1 GFQLPPPSIDFKI
14 VPLAPTAHPIFF
26 EANATSYRAS
36 CVPLFCD
43 FQDVPLSVVSK
54 IVPPLPTAIPIEEE
68 ANATPKSD
76 IVVPLLMSLMAAVA
90 LTVQNSSPDI
100 NHKETNDTLRGI

>member
-1 GFQLPPPSIDFKI
+1 M
-14 VPLAPTAHPIFF
+14 PLAPTAHPIFF

-43 FQDVPLSVVSK
+43 FQNVPPSVVSK
-54 IVPPLPTAIPIEEE
+54 IVPPLPTAIPVEEE

-76 IVVPLLMSLMAAVA
+76 IVVPLLMSLIAAVA
-90 LTVQNSSPDI
+90 SSGGKSSPEME
-100 NHKETNDTLRGI
+100 HKKISTRLLKIGILSSLIWSQSS